1 MPASELWVF
10 AGEHQLGVLHD
21 THPLSFTYDEAW
33 LAQADPFSIG
43 AIALLANTQHTPE
56 VEACFE
62 NLLPEGDVR
71 DYLVK
76 KHQTSTVFGLLTAL
90 AGDTAGGLLLLP
102 PGQTPLPPSYV
113 ETTWENIAASLTK
126 PGASAVDIHARGARI
141 SLAGAQDKTTLAVFD
156 GIPMLPEGTSPST
169 HILKPDIYRLKKV
182 WESAAN
188 EAIVMRAAQHC
199 GLSVAPVFYEPH
211 TRSCVVERFDRYLV
225 APRHPAR
232 LLQYDFCQLAGVH
245 SDRKYE
251 QDGGP
256 GIDRCAALI
265 RTFSSLPG
273 VDLRRFVE
281 WIFFNLYTGNNDSHA
296 KNLSMYRLPDGS
308 MRLTPHYDLMCTRL
322 YPGLAQRFALR
333 IGGQDM
339 PGQIGHADVA
349 AMARELGM
357 LAAFVGR
364 VAANLAKRLPAALD
378 TAVAELSPALGHK
391 GHPLAEKLVAEVK
404 GMTRRIAQR
413 IADPGADLESDSEP
427 DATDPFA

>member
-1 MPASELWVF
+1 MSASELWVF
-10 AGEHQLGVLHD
+10 AGERQLGVLHD
-21 THPLSFTYDEAW
+21 THPLSFTYDQAW
-33 LAQADPFSIG
+33 LAQADPFPIG
-43 AIALLANTQHTPE
+43 AIALAVHTQHTPE

-76 KHQTSTVFGLLTAL
+76 KHQTSTIFGLLAAL

-102 PGQTPLPPSYV
+102 PGQKPLPASYV
-113 ETTWENIAASLTK
+113 DTTWEDIAASLTT

-188 EAIVMRAAQHC
+188 ESIVMRAAQHC
-199 GLSVAPVFYEPH
+199 GLAVAPVFYEPH
-211 TRSCVVERFDRYLV
+211 TRSCVVERFDRYFV
-225 APRHPAR
+225 APRQPLR
-232 LLQYDFCQLAGVH
+232 LLQYDFCQLAGIP

-256 GIDRCAALI
+256 CIVQCADLI
-265 RTFSSLPG
+265 RTFSSQPA

-296 KNLSMYRLPDGS
+296 KNLSMYRLPNGA

-339 PGQIGHADVA
+339 PGQVGHAEVA

-357 LAAFVGR
+357 QTAFVGR
-364 VAANLAKRLPAALD
+364 LAANLAKRLPAALD
-378 TAVAELSPALGHK
+378 TAVAELSPLLGHK
-391 GHPLAEKLVAEVK
+391 GRPLAEKLVVEVK

-413 IADPGADLESDSEP
+413 VADPRADAEDQL
-427 DATDPFA
+427 A